1 MLGVFP
7 LIVHTPSCSGT
18 TEIKDRPWV
27 SLHKSYQVKPNIS
40 NILSTLLRFP
50 CSMFT
55 AIWDN
60 ASIYSS
66 VMYWTRVFLWL
77 GGHLYSN
84 FKKAVW
90 RPIRLLAISSND
102 KIMVRPQIAV
112 NILHGNI
119 PITED
124 YKKKLRRYR
133 DVIRS
138 IASKQ
143 VGRARKKQTL
153 LRFHIVIPLLMK
165 PTLPLLDG

>member
-1 MLGVFP
+1 M
-7 LIVHTPSCSGT
+7 
-18 TEIKDRPWV
+18 DA
-27 SLHKSYQVKPNIS
+27 
-40 NILSTLLRFP
+40 LS
-50 CSMFT
+50 
-55 AIWDN
+55 
-60 ASIYSS
+60 
-66 VMYWTRVFLWL
+66 
-77 GGHLYSN
+77 
-84 FKKAVW
+84 
-90 RPIRLLAISSND
+90 
-102 KIMVRPQIAV
+102 QIAV

-153 LRFHIVIPLLMK
+153 LRFHTVIPLLMK